1 MFESTFNKIIMTCV
15 GLMLFSYVEYS
26 FDCGLIISAILSLI
40 LVVRNG
46 SWISPVVLAT
56 QYALSEFEY
65 KQYSCFLFLV
75 LEFIFIF
82 FDTYE
87 DRAEFSSQNV
97 EGNFCSREE
106 ELCRYLQHLQVGDDE
121 VEDGCEVRGITM
133 KDNLHKKVQ
142 VTDKSHKIDRSSKKV
157 SRKFHSNS
165 EKCKTYIEIQSTTT
179 TTFRRIRS
187 PNCSSVRVGEK
198 SETSNVIDIVGMQT
212 FQSFKKNQ
220 IVKRIRY
227 ILKEHSPVMHQFVD
241 RMLHEYCGRES
252 ELLTALNNELRIAAS
267 IKDFSSDGTGDQ
279 SDGCVYQTSNSR
291 YQADHDGNYN
301 VDDHCF
307 NYRNNSDKESSSKH
321 SNFDIISST
330 NRRDRYDN
338 NYQNASSHMHNTGF
352 NLFPQGDIHGGH
364 DKILQDGK
372 VKNIHHSDKHKFS
385 TETLDFPRSTPLGMS
400 TLSIGS

>member
-1 MFESTFNKIIMTCV
+1 MFESTFNKIMMTCV
-15 GLMLFSYVEYS
+15 GLMLFSYVDYS

-65 KQYSCFLFLV
+65 KHYSCLLFLV

-82 FDTYE
+82 FDTNE
-87 DRAEFSSQNV
+87 DRAEYFCQNT

-106 ELCRYLQHLQVGDDE
+106 ELCNYLQHLQVCDDE
-121 VEDGCEVRGITM
+121 VEDGCEVRGITVR
-133 KDNLHKKVQ
+133 DNLHRKVQ
-142 VTDKSHKIDRSSKKV
+142 VKDKNYKIDRSSKKV

-187 PNCSSVRVGEK
+187 PDCSSVRVGGK
-198 SETSNVIDIVGMQT
+198 SETSNVIDIVGLQT
-212 FQSFKKNQ
+212 FQTFKKNQ
-220 IVKRIRY
+220 TVKRIRY

-252 ELLTALNNELRIAAS
+252 ELLTALNNEFGIASS
-267 IKDFSSDGTGDQ
+267 IKDFSSDGIGDQ

-307 NYRNNSDKESSSKH
+307 NYRNNPDKESSSEH
-321 SNFDIISST
+321 NNINIISST
-330 NRRDRYDN
+330 NSRDGHNDN
-338 NYQNASSHMHNTGF
+338 FQNTSSHMHNTGS
-352 NLFPQGDIHGGH
+352 NLFPQGNIRGGH
-364 DKILQDGK
+364 DKIFEDDK
-372 VKNIHHSDKHKFS
+372 VKDIHHGNKYKFS
-385 TETLDFPRSTPLGMS
+385 TETLDFPRSSPLRLS